1 MREPTQARS
10 RERYRRILEAASG
23 LMAARSLEQ
32 LTVREIA
39 TAAGVP
45 TGTLYQFFDGKEGV
59 LAVLG
64 DAFRAEMREIAARVL
79 APAALR
85 GDPPAAFLALLAEL
99 ASLQDRQGG
108 FLCLARGQAAS
119 GAVGALAAGLRQEL
133 VAQIGQALTAA
144 YPERAAELP
153 SFANVLTG
161 VVFQVLSATPARDA
175 PDRAAYLAEAATL
188 LRAYVS
194 HRLSGR
200 P

>member
-10 RERYRRILEAASG
+10 RERYRRILDAASA
-23 LMAARSLEQ
+23 LMAERSLEQ

-39 TAAGVP
+39 AAAGVP
-45 TGTLYQFFDGKEGV
+45 TGTIYQFFDGKEGV

-64 DAFRAEMREIAARVL
+64 ETFRAEMRALAARAL
-79 APAALR
+79 APAELR
-85 GDPPAAFLALLAEL
+85 RDAAGAFLSLLAAL

-108 FLCLARGQAAS
+108 FLCLARGEAAS
-119 GAVGALAAGLRQEL
+119 GAIGALAAGLRQEL
-133 VAQIGQALTAA
+133 VAQIELALTGA
-144 YPERAAELP
+144 YPARAEELRL
-153 SFANVLTG
+153 FARVLSG

-188 LRAYVS
+188 LRTYVTT
-194 HRLSGR
+194 RLTAQ